1 MYSCYDIDIE
11 SFGTGL
17 KRMADVCDEAGVR
30 YEFKKLKS
38 GFVVCFYRSQEK
50 ADKTEE
56 SPDKVK
62 QSTDKT
68 EKSPDKVKKSTGKTE
83 ESPDKMNES
92 TDKTQ
97 RKSGRLVQSKKKII
111 EYILKEGKIT
121 NKETQ
126 ILLNVKESRAR
137 KILKELTD
145 QEVLEQKGKLK
156 SSHYILK
163 HKD

>member
-1 MYSCYDIDIE
+1 
-11 SFGTGL
+11 
-17 KRMADVCDEAGVR
+17 MADVCDEAGVR

-50 ADKTEE
+50 AD
-56 SPDKVK
+56 
-62 QSTDKT
+62 
-68 EKSPDKVKKSTGKTE
+68 KTE